1 MFAVIQAGGRQYR
14 IAPGEVLR
22 VPHLAG
28 ETGETVEFAEVLLVG
43 GENAVI
49 GVPTVAGAKVVG
61 KVVRQGRDKKV
72 ISFKFTRRKGYEKMR
87 GHRQDYTDILIQ
99 DIVQG

>member
-22 VPHLAG
+22 VPHLEGA
-28 ETGETVEFAEVLLVG
+28 TGETVEFPEVLLVG
-43 GENAVI
+43 GDNPII
-49 GVPTVAGAKVVG
+49 GEPTVSGAKVVG
-61 KVVRQGRDKKV
+61 KVVRQGRDKK
-72 ISFKFTRRKGYEKMR
+72 ILTLKFARRKGYEKKR

-99 DIVQG
+99 DIVRS

>member
-1 MFAVIQAGGRQYR
+1 MYAVIQAGGRQYR

-22 VPHLAG
+22 VPHLQGA
-28 ETGETVEFAEVLLVG
+28 TGETVEFADVLVLG
-43 GENAVI
+43 GDSPII
-49 GVPTVAGAKVVG
+49 GSPSVAGAKVVG

-72 ISFKFTRRKGYEKMR
+72 ISYKFARRKGYEKLR

-99 DIVQG
+99 DILKG